1 MGMRSRLLEN
11 SKIYEIFQSGIG
23 KSTTSLWILSDV
35 VAARPDDRVLD
46 IGCGPAK
53 IAAHFQASTY
63 VGIDHNQR
71 YIDKAR
77 ERFGA
82 FAQFHCW
89 DVSDPRVSDLGKF
102 DIVLLLGVLHH
113 LPDESVLSV
122 MKHAKGALAKGG
134 RLVTLDPAFDAGQHP
149 IARLLAGLD
158 RGRYVRTID
167 RYRQLI
173 SSHFVPEQVMVRHDL
188 LRVPYTHSIIRAFP
202 HSDDGGLTN

>member
-1 MGMRSRLLEN
+1 MRSRLLEN

-23 KSTTSLWILSDV
+23 KSTTSLWILNDV
-35 VAARPDDRVLD
+35 IAAKPDDRVLD

-71 YIDKAR
+71 YINKAR

-82 FAQFHCW
+82 FAQFYCW
-89 DVSDPRVSDLGKF
+89 DVSDSRVSDLGKF

-113 LPDESVLSV
+113 LPDESVFSV
-122 MKHAKGALAKGG
+122 MKHARKVLRTGG
-134 RLVTLDPAFDAGQHP
+134 RLVTLDPAFEVAQHP
-149 IARLLAGLD
+149 IAKLLARLD

-167 RYRQLI
+167 RYRQLV
-173 SSHFVPEQVMVRHDL
+173 SSSFVPEQVMVRHDL

-202 HSDDGGLTN
+202 RTDDAVINN